1 MDNNY
6 NAMRISF
13 YAYFKNYPY
22 SYLTPSLEEVIVNI
36 LYDEFLT
43 EKEGEI
49 EDEILENYYTQL
61 LEEEINGC
69 EVNFKKEG
77 EYLAEDF
84 LDAILDPFTNEEIT
98 LATLIDSLYKSV
110 YNTVKT
116 YINEIIEDRIR
127 YFLKKKGWY

>member
-13 YAYFKNYPY
+13 YAYFKNYPC
-22 SYLTPSLEEVIVNI
+22 SCFTPSLEEVIVTI

-43 EKEGEI
+43 KKEATI

-61 LEEEINGC
+61 LEEEADGCKINF
-69 EVNFKKEG
+69 EKEG
-77 EYLAEDF
+77 KYLAENL
-84 LDAILDPFTNEEIT
+84 LDTILKPFTDEEIT
-98 LATLIDSLYKSV
+98 LASVINSLYNSA

-116 YINEIIEDRIR
+116 YINKVIEDRI
-127 YFLKKKGWY
+127 YCFLKEKGWY